1 MQVLRD
7 LVSTHRNLCCD
18 TVDALEVSVLT
29 QVQNLSEVK
38 VYHDYALEVSGLTQV
53 QNNHPNNQ
61 CYKIALEVSVLA
73 QIQNDRKFLYKKF
86 SLCSTKNK
94 EQVYVLLLQDRIIM
108 DIRIHT
114 NRCD

>member
-1 MQVLRD
+1 MQVLCD
-7 LVSTHRNLCCD
+7 PVSTHRNLCCD
-18 TVDALEVSVLT
+18 AFEALEVSVLT
-29 QVQNLSEVK
+29 QVQNDCVEDRSRKE
-38 VYHDYALEVSGLTQV
+38 ALEVSVLTQV

-86 SLCSTKNK
+86 SLCSTKKK
-94 EQVYVLLLQDRIIM
+94 EQVYVLLLQDCITM